1 MRFVSSVVDAIVL
14 RHPGK
19 GDVEKVALKSSK
31 PVINAGD
38 GIGEHP
44 TQVKNIVQPFL
55 GSFIFVFLT
64 VTVSSADDT
73 YTIVFL
79 HRSEDQKKQQYD
91 LWLSEALFELNR
103 TILQYFLTFLWFVL
117 NIFVSSYILFS

>member
-19 GDVEKVALKSSK
+19 GDVEKVAQKSSK

-44 TQVKNIVQPFL
+44 TQVKNFVQPFL
-55 GSFIFVFLT
+55 GSFILVF
-64 VTVSSADDT
+64 VTVRSAVTLYNLAFTQD
-73 YTIVFL
+73 
-79 HRSEDQKKQQYD
+79 
-91 LWLSEALFELNR
+91 
-103 TILQYFLTFLWFVL
+103 
-117 NIFVSSYILFS
+117 

>member
-19 GDVEKVALKSSK
+19 GDVEKVAQKSSK

-44 TQVKNIVQPFL
+44 TQVKIFVQP
-55 GSFIFVFLT
+55 
-64 VTVSSADDT
+64 
-73 YTIVFL
+73 YTISFL
-79 HRSEDQKKQQYD
+79 HRIEDKKKQYD
-91 LWLSEALFELNR
+91 LWLIVALLELNR
-103 TILQYFLTFLWFVL
+103 IILQYFQTFL
-117 NIFVSSYILFS
+117 SSNLLFS

>member
-19 GDVEKVALKSSK
+19 GDVEKVAQKSSK

-44 TQVKNIVQPFL
+44 TQVKNFVQL
-55 GSFIFVFLT
+55 HGSFILVF
-64 VTVSSADDT
+64 VTVRSAVT
-73 YTIVFL
+73 
-79 HRSEDQKKQQYD
+79 
-91 LWLSEALFELNR
+91 
-103 TILQYFLTFLWFVL
+103 
-117 NIFVSSYILFS
+117 

>member
-44 TQVKNIVQPFL
+44 TQVKNFVQPFVL
-55 GSFIFVFLT
+55 STSWVF
-64 VTVSSADDT
+64 
-73 YTIVFL
+73 
-79 HRSEDQKKQQYD
+79 
-91 LWLSEALFELNR
+91 
-103 TILQYFLTFLWFVL
+103 
-117 NIFVSSYILFS
+117 

>member
-19 GDVEKVALKSSK
+19 GDVEKVAQKSSK

-44 TQVKNIVQPFL
+44 TQVKNFVQPFL
-55 GSFIFVFLT
+55 GSFILVF
-64 VTVSSADDT
+64 VTVRSAVT
-73 YTIVFL
+73 LYNLGL
-79 HRSEDQKKQQYD
+79 HRIEDQNKKKQYD
-91 LWLSEALFELNR
+91 LWLSVALFELNR
-103 TILQYFLTFLWFVL
+103 TILQYFLFLLCF
-117 NIFVSSYILFS
+117 FKCD

>member
-44 TQVKNIVQPFL
+44 TQVKNFVQPFL

-73 YTIVFL
+73 YYTIVFL
-79 HRSEDQKKQQYD
+79 HRSEDQKKNSMTCGSQKHF
-91 LWLSEALFELNR
+91 LS
-103 TILQYFLTFLWFVL
+103 
-117 NIFVSSYILFS
+117 

>member
-19 GDVEKVALKSSK
+19 GDVEKVAQKSSK

-44 TQVKNIVQPFL
+44 TQVLRILYNLFFCLDL
-55 GSFIFVFLT
+55 GSFILVFIT
-64 VTVSSADDT
+64 VRSAVT
-73 YTIVFL
+73 LYNLRFYTGL
-79 HRSEDQKKQQYD
+79 KMK
-91 LWLSEALFELNR
+91 
-103 TILQYFLTFLWFVL
+103 TI
-117 NIFVSSYILFS
+117 